1 MRLVDFLRSAVLLF
15 AGSATLLA
23 AVSIAGARAHD
34 DRVLLYV
41 ALGWWV
47 LAALLGGWLGRR
59 REASAGIER
68 LLRSARA
75 ATSLPELEP
84 GAVLF
89 NRLWALAAFTLV
101 AGGVAFLLP
110 QVPAIGA
117 GYSLALALAW
127 RKQAAAV
134 EAIERRDGVQF
145 HVERTSPFKPTR
157 LVRTAGFRKIEPVPG
172 HERAAKGTGE
182 REPA

>member
-1 MRLVDFLRSAVLLF
+1 MRFVDFLRTAVLLF
-15 AGSATLLA
+15 AGSATVLA
-23 AVSIAGARAHD
+23 AVAIAGAQARD

-47 LAALLGGWLGRR
+47 LAALGGGWVGRR

-89 NRLWALAAFTLV
+89 NRLWGLALFTVL
-101 AGGVAFLLP
+101 AGGVAFLIP

-117 GYSLALALAW
+117 GYSLGIALAW
-127 RKQAAAV
+127 RKQSAAV
-134 EAIERRDGVQF
+134 EAIEGRDGVQF

-157 LVRTAGFRKIEPVPG
+157 LIRTAGFRKIEPVSA
-172 HERAAKGTGE
+172 RALNGAGE
-182 REPA
+182 RERV